1 VKRSRRRMSLAPL
14 LPLLFFSFE
23 VAPAAINR
31 PTPFS
36 HGSDS
41 LSRYP
46 LSMGFA
52 GSKRGVDV

>member
-1 VKRSRRRMSLAPL
+1 MSLAPL

-23 VAPAAINR
+23 VAPAAIDR

-46 LSMGFA
+46 LSMEFA